1 MRTYLNFI
9 SKFNKVCSLT
19 QFYASLNIDAKTI
32 DEADCDSKKIAK
44 NISTKAAENTFM
56 NFFTK

>member
-44 NISTKAAENTFM
+44 NISTRAAENILS
-56 NFFTK
+56 